1 VGVAVTKRIVVVD
14 DSSLMRSLLIG
25 LLDEAGYGDVTAFAT
40 LAEGWAYLERE
51 DVEVNLILM
60 DKALPDGDGI
70 DAIRRIRETP
80 HLSDKPVIMV
90 TGFDD
95 RDTLRAAFDAGA
107 TDFINKKFDETELQT
122 RVRSALKLDAA
133 LEDFKARE
141 IQLRELTIQL
151 RDANHKLERQSLTDG
166 LTGVAN
172 RRHFDQALERAW
184 QQALET
190 GQGLSVAMLDVDHF
204 KKYNDHFGH
213 QQGDECLCAVAQA
226 LESAVRLRDSA
237 RDSDLIARYGG
248 EEFAAV
254 LRTDAQYAPMVAERM
269 LGAVRKLQLS
279 HPHSSAADIV
289 TISVGVASVFPM
301 QVNSSLKDLCAA
313 ADGALYRAKHAGRNR
328 VVVAD
333 TSTLEPVA

>member
-1 VGVAVTKRIVVVD
+1 MSTKRVVIFD
-14 DSSLMRSLLIG
+14 DSSLMRNLLIG
-25 LLDEAGYGDVTAFAT
+25 LLDEAGYADTVAFPT
-40 LAEGWAYLERE
+40 LEDGWAYLDRP
-51 DVEVNLILM
+51 DVQVNLILM

-107 TDFINKKFDETELQT
+107 TDFINKSFDETEFQT

-133 LEDFKARE
+133 LENFKARE
-141 IQLRELTIQL
+141 AELRALTMQL

-172 RRHFDQALERAW
+172 RRHFDQALESAW
-184 QQALET
+184 NQALET
-190 GQGLSVAMLDVDHF
+190 GQGLSVALLDVDHF
-204 KKYNDHFGH
+204 KKYNDRFGH
-213 QQGDECLCAVAQA
+213 GQGDECLRSVAQA

-254 LRTDAQYAPMVAERM
+254 LRTDAQHAPAVAERM
-269 LGAVRKLQLS
+269 RNAVQKLRLP
-279 HPHSSAADIV
+279 HPNSSAAEFV
-289 TISVGVASVFPM
+289 TISIGVASVYPSHGT
-301 QVNSSLKDLCAA
+301 SSMKALCAA
-313 ADGALYRAKHAGRNR
+313 ADAALYRAKDAGRNR
-328 VVVAD
+328 VAIAD
-333 TSTLEPVA
+333 TSSLEPVA